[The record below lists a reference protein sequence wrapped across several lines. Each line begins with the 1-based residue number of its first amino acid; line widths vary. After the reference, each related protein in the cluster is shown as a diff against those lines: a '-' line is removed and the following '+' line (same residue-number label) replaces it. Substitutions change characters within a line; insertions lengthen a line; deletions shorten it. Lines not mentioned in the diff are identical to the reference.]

1 MPDDSDIDNN
11 PELVEE
17 TFALTVEE
25 NDAGRRLDAWLAA
38 TVPDLSR
45 SRIKA
50 LIEAGHATIG
60 GATIVEPRKAVKPGD
75 AVTLAVPPP
84 TPADPAAQAIPLTVT
99 YEDDDVI
106 VIDKPAGMV
115 VHPAAG
121 NHDGTLVNALLAHCG
136 TSLSGV
142 GGVARPGI
150 VHRLDKNTS
159 GLMVAAK
166 NDLAHRSLSAQ
177 FADHGRTGPLVRAYQ
192 ALAWGAPE
200 RNRGTID
207 APLGR
212 SRANRE
218 KMAIVK
224 GGRHAITHYEIAE
237 RFGAE
242 PVASRLI
249 CRLETG
255 RTHQIRVHM
264 AAQGHPLIGDDTYGA
279 GFRTKA
285 NTLPDPQRTAV
296 AAMHRQALHAWQLGF
311 AHPTT
316 GETLL
321 FESPYPAD
329 FRLLWESLRA
339 L

>member
-1 MPDDSDIDNN
+1 MPDDSDISDN
-11 PELVEE
+11 PALKGE

-25 NDAGRRLDAWLAA
+25 DGAGRRFDAWLAA

-84 TPADPAAQAIPLTVT
+84 APAAPAAQAIPLTVVF
-99 YEDDDVI
+99 EDDDLI
-106 VIDKPAGMV
+106 VVDKPAGMV

-121 NHDGTLVNALLAHCG
+121 NFDGTLVNALLAHCG
-136 TSLSGV
+136 ASLSGV

-150 VHRLDKNTS
+150 VHRLDKDTS
-159 GLMVAAK
+159 GLLVAAK
-166 NDLAHRSLSAQ
+166 NDAAHRSLSAQ

-200 RNRGTID
+200 RNRGTVD

-212 SRANRE
+212 SRTNRE

-224 GGRHAITHYEIAE
+224 GGRHAITHFEVAE

-242 PVASRLI
+242 PVASRLV

-255 RTHQIRVHM
+255 RTHQIRVHL
-264 AAQGHPLIGDDTYGA
+264 AAQSHPLIGDNVYGS

-285 NTLPDPQRTAV
+285 NTLPDAQKAAV
-296 AAMHRQALHAWQLGF
+296 AAMRRHALHAWQLGF
-311 AHPTT
+311 AHPIT

-321 FESPYPAD
+321 FESPYPPD
-329 FRLLWESLRA
+329 FHHLWESLQG